1 METSTLEF
9 YDLLSRA
16 LGGSDPARLQGYID
30 EVMPNKYNS
39 LQLDG
44 FELDPDMQLDFTYEQ
59 LQGEVGLNV
68 MATYVDLDSPA
79 KPVSREPVRLTTG
92 KIPRMKMVEYFNEDK
107 LRKQYI
113 LEQRFGATSGRVVDA
128 ALNNLFV
135 TIDTLIG
142 GHTNSLTYQRH
153 QVVSRGKFELTDT
166 NNPNGI
172 VNQTFAAHV
181 PSANITTLTGTKRWW
196 TDSTYDT
203 EGTQANPVKDLRDWV
218 KAAKRKTGV
227 SMHIE
232 VDSDFFDVVLGH
244 SKVLAAIGANL
255 FPLADKDAQSS
266 AAGVQGDEVK
276 KAAFER
282 IVGVPVKVI
291 DSVVS
296 VERWDND
303 AKTLSRKSFRAFD
316 DNVLVLVPDGVIGTV
331 KTVEPI
337 AIGGGDYATYYGG
350 RLLLTVGADYVK
362 KCQSFNTE
370 MTSLVVPSVPQHFFY
385 LHPYSA

>member
-1 METSTLEF
+1 METYTLEF

-113 LEQRFGATSGRVVDA
+113 LEQRFGATSSRVVDA

-166 NNPNGI
+166 NNPNGL

-196 TDSTYDT
+196 RDSTYDT
-203 EGTQANPVKDLRDWV
+203 EGTQANPIKDLRDWIRE
-218 KAAKRKTGV
+218 AKRKTGV

-232 VDSDFFDVVLGH
+232 VDSDYFYAVLSH

-255 FPLADKDAQSS
+255 FPTAD
-266 AAGVQGDEVK
+266 AGVQASSASVQGDDVK
-276 KAAFER
+276 KAVFER

-291 DSVVS
+291 DSIVA
-296 VERWDND
+296 VEKWDND
-303 AKTLSRKSFRAFD
+303 AKTLSRKSFRAFEG
-316 DNVLVLVPDGVIGTV
+316 NVLVLVPDGVIGTV

>member
-1 METSTLEF
+1 METYTLEF

-30 EVMPNKYNS
+30 EVMPNKYNG

-79 KPVSREPVRLTTG
+79 KPVSREPVQLTTG

-113 LEQRFGATSGRVVDA
+113 LEQRFGATSSRVVDA

-172 VNQTFAAHV
+172 VNQSFAAHV
-181 PSANITTLTGTKRWW
+181 PSANITTLAGTKRWW

-203 EGTQANPVKDLRDWV
+203 EGTQANPIKDLRDWIRD
-218 KAAKRKTGV
+218 AKRKTGV

-232 VDSDFFDVVLGH
+232 VDSDYFDAVLSH

-255 FPLADKDAQSS
+255 FTTAD
-266 AAGVQGDEVK
+266 AGVQ
-276 KAAFER
+276 
-282 IVGVPVKVI
+282 
-291 DSVVS
+291 VS
-296 VERWDND
+296 
-303 AKTLSRKSFRAFD
+303 
-316 DNVLVLVPDGVIGTV
+316 
-331 KTVEPI
+331 
-337 AIGGGDYATYYGG
+337 
-350 RLLLTVGADYVK
+350 
-362 KCQSFNTE
+362 
-370 MTSLVVPSVPQHFFY
+370 
-385 LHPYSA
+385 

>member
-1 METSTLEF
+1 METYTLEF

-44 FELDPDMQLDFTYEQ
+44 FGLDPDMQLDFTYEQ

-113 LEQRFGATSGRVVDA
+113 LEQRFGATSSRVVDA

-166 NNPNGI
+166 NNPNGL

-203 EGTQANPVKDLRDWV
+203 EGTQANPIKDLRDWIRE
-218 KAAKRKTGV
+218 AKRKTGV
-227 SMHIE
+227 SMHLE

-266 AAGVQGDEVK
+266 AAGVQGDDVK
-276 KAAFER
+276 RAAFER

>member
-1 METSTLEF
+1 METYTLEF

-113 LEQRFGATSGRVVDA
+113 LEQRFGATSSRVVDA

-166 NNPNGI
+166 NNPNGL

-196 TDSTYDT
+196 RDSTYYT
-203 EGTQANPVKDLRDWV
+203 EGTQANPIKDLRDWIRE
-218 KAAKRKTGV
+218 AKRKTGV

-232 VDSDFFDVVLGH
+232 VDSDYFDAVLSH

-255 FPLADKDAQSS
+255 FPTAD
-266 AAGVQGDEVK
+266 AGVQASSASVQGDDVK
-276 KAAFER
+276 KAVFER

-291 DSVVS
+291 DSIVA
-296 VERWDND
+296 VEKWDND

>member
-1 METSTLEF
+1 METYTLEF

-44 FELDPDMQLDFTYEQ
+44 FEFDPDMQLDFTYEQ

-113 LEQRFGATSGRVVDA
+113 LEQRFGATSSRVVDA

-166 NNPNGI
+166 NNPNGL

-203 EGTQANPVKDLRDWV
+203 EGTQANPIKDLRDWIRE
-218 KAAKRKTGV
+218 AKRKTGV

-232 VDSDFFDVVLGH
+232 VDSDYFDAVLSH

-255 FPLADKDAQSS
+255 FPTAD
-266 AAGVQGDEVK
+266 AGVQASSASVQGDDVK
-276 KAAFER
+276 RAAFER

-316 DNVLVLVPDGVIGTV
+316 DNVLVLVPDGLIGTV

>member
-1 METSTLEF
+1 METYTLEF

-79 KPVSREPVRLTTG
+79 KPVSREPVQLTTG

-113 LEQRFGATSGRVVDA
+113 LEQRFGATSSRVVDA

-166 NNPNGI
+166 NNPNGL

-181 PSANITTLTGTKRWW
+181 PSSNITSLTGTKRWW

-203 EGTQANPVKDLRDWV
+203 EGTQANPIKDLRDWIRD
-218 KAAKRKTGV
+218 AKRKTGV

-232 VDSDFFDVVLGH
+232 VDSDYFDAVLSH

-255 FPLADKDAQSS
+255 FPTAD
-266 AAGVQGDEVK
+266 AGVQASSASVQGDDVK
-276 KAAFER
+276 KAVFER

>member
-1 METSTLEF
+1 METYTLEF

-79 KPVSREPVRLTTG
+79 KPVSREPVQLTTG
-92 KIPRMKMVEYFNEDK
+92 KIPRMKMVEYFNENK

-113 LEQRFGATSGRVVDA
+113 LEQRFGATSSRVVDA

-166 NNPNGI
+166 NNPNGL

-181 PSANITTLTGTKRWW
+181 PSSNITSLTGTKRWW

-203 EGTQANPVKDLRDWV
+203 EGTQANPIKNLRDWIRD
-218 KAAKRKTGV
+218 AKRKTGV

-232 VDSDFFDVVLGH
+232 VDSDYFDAVLSH

-255 FPLADKDAQSS
+255 FPTAD
-266 AAGVQGDEVK
+266 AGVQASSASVQGDDVK
-276 KAAFER
+276 KAVFER

-291 DSVVS
+291 DSIVS

-303 AKTLSRKSFRAFD
+303 AKKLSRKSFRAFD
-316 DNVLVLVPDGVIGTV
+316 DNVLVLVPDGTIGTV

>member
-1 METSTLEF
+1 METYTLEF

-113 LEQRFGATSGRVVDA
+113 LEQRFGATSSRVVDA

-166 NNPNGI
+166 NNPNGL

-181 PSANITTLTGTKRWW
+181 PSSNITSLTGTKRWW

-203 EGTQANPVKDLRDWV
+203 EGASADPVKDLRDWV

-227 SMHIE
+227 SMHLE

-303 AKTLSRKSFRAFD
+303 AKKLSRKSFRAFD
-316 DNVLVLVPDGVIGTV
+316 DNVLVLVPDGTIGTV

>member
-1 METSTLEF
+1 METYTLEF

-16 LGGSDPARLQGYID
+16 LGSSDSARLQGYID
-30 EVMPNKYNS
+30 EVMPNKYNA

-68 MATYVDLDSPA
+68 MASYTDLDSPS
-79 KPVSREPVRLTTG
+79 KPVSREPVQLTTG

-107 LRKQYI
+107 LRKQLI
-113 LEQRFGATSGRVVDA
+113 LEQRFGATSSRVVDA

-153 QVVSRGKFELTDT
+153 QIVSRGKFELTAK
-166 NNPNGI
+166 NNPNGLI
-172 VNQTFAAHV
+172 NQTFAAHV

-203 EGTQANPVKDLRDWV
+203 EGTSANPIKDLRDWI

-232 VDSDFFDVVLGH
+232 VDSDYFDVILGH
-244 SKVLAAIGANL
+244 SKVLAAIGANI
-255 FPLADKDAQSS
+255 FPLADKDVQSS
-266 AAGVQGDEVK
+266 AAGVQSDEVK

-291 DSVVS
+291 DSIVA
-296 VERWDND
+296 VEKWDND
-303 AKTLSRKSFRAFD
+303 TKELTRNSFRAFD

-337 AIGGGDYATYYGG
+337 AVSGGNYATYYGG
-350 RLLLTVGADYVK
+350 RLLLTVGADFVN

-370 MTSLVVPSVPQHFFY
+370 MTSLVVPSVPQHFYYF
-385 LHPYSA
+385 HPYSA

>member
-1 METSTLEF
+1 METYTLEF

-30 EVMPNKYNS
+30 EVMPNKYNN

-44 FELDPDMQLDFTYEQ
+44 FEIDPDMQLDFTYEQ

-68 MATYVDLDSPA
+68 MASYVDLDSPA
-79 KPVSREPVRLTTG
+79 KPVSREPVLLDSG
-92 KIPRMKMVEYFNEDK
+92 KIPRMRILEYFNEYK
-107 LRKQYI
+107 RLMKYFVK
-113 LEQRFGATSGRVVDA
+113 QRFGATSSRVVDA

-181 PSANITTLTGTKRWW
+181 PSANITTLAGTKRWW

-203 EGTQANPVKDLRDWV
+203 EGASANPVKDLKDWV

-227 SMHIE
+227 SMHLE
-232 VDSDFFDVVLGH
+232 VDSDFFDIILGH
-244 SKVLAAIGANL
+244 SKVIAAIGASL
-255 FPLADKDAQSS
+255 FPAADKDVQSS
-266 AAGVQGDEVK
+266 AASVQGDDVK
-276 KAAFER
+276 RAAFER

-385 LHPYSA
+385 FHPYSA

>member
-1 METSTLEF
+1 METYTLEF

-30 EVMPNKYNS
+30 EVMPNKYNG

-44 FELDPDMQLDFTYEQ
+44 FEIDPDMQLDFTYEQ

-68 MATYVDLDSPA
+68 MASYVDLDSPA
-79 KPVSREPVRLTTG
+79 KPVSREPVRLATG

-181 PSANITTLTGTKRWW
+181 PSSNITSLTGAKRWW

-203 EGTQANPVKDLRDWV
+203 EGASANPVKDLRDWV

-227 SMHIE
+227 SMHLE
-232 VDSDFFDVVLGH
+232 VDSDFFDTILGH
-244 SKVLAAIGANL
+244 SKVLAAIGASL
-255 FPLADKDAQSS
+255 FPAADKDVQSS
-266 AAGVQGDEVK
+266 AASVQGDDVK
-276 KAAFER
+276 RAAFER

-296 VERWDND
+296 VERWNND

>member
-1 METSTLEF
+1 METYTLEF
-9 YDLLSRA
+9 YDLLFRA
-16 LGGSDPARLQGYID
+16 LGSSDSARLQGYID
-30 EVMPNKYNS
+30 EVMPNKYNA

-68 MATYVDLDSPA
+68 MASYTDLDSPS
-79 KPVSREPVRLTTG
+79 KPVSREPVQLTTG

-107 LRKQYI
+107 LRKQLI
-113 LEQRFGATSGRVVDA
+113 LEQRFGATSSRVVDA

-153 QVVSRGKFELTDT
+153 QIVSRGKFELTAK
-166 NNPNGI
+166 NNPNGLI
-172 VNQTFAAHV
+172 NQTFAAHV

-203 EGTQANPVKDLRDWV
+203 EGTSANPIKDLRDWI

-232 VDSDFFDVVLGH
+232 VDSDYFDVILGH
-244 SKVLAAIGANL
+244 SKVLAAIGANI
-255 FPLADKDAQSS
+255 FPLADKDVQSS
-266 AAGVQGDEVK
+266 AAGVQSDEVK

-291 DSVVS
+291 DSIVA
-296 VERWDND
+296 VEKWDND
-303 AKTLSRKSFRAFD
+303 TKELTRNSFRAFD

-337 AIGGGDYATYYGG
+337 AVSGGNYATYYGG
-350 RLLLTVGADYVK
+350 RLLLTVGADFVN

-370 MTSLVVPSVPQHFFY
+370 MTSLVVPSVPQHFYYF
-385 LHPYSA
+385 HPCSA

>member
-1 METSTLEF
+1 METYTLEF

-113 LEQRFGATSGRVVDA
+113 LEQRFGATSSRVVDA

-166 NNPNGI
+166 NNPNGL

-196 TDSTYDT
+196 KDSTYGT
-203 EGTQANPVKDLRDWV
+203 EGTQANPIKDLRDWIRE
-218 KAAKRKTGV
+218 AKRKTGV

-232 VDSDFFDVVLGH
+232 VDSDYFDAVLSH

-255 FPLADKDAQSS
+255 FPTAD
-266 AAGVQGDEVK
+266 AGVQASSASVQGDDVK
-276 KAAFER
+276 KAVFER

-291 DSVVS
+291 DSIVA
-296 VERWDND
+296 VEKWDND
-303 AKTLSRKSFRAFD
+303 AKTLSRKSFRAFEG
-316 DNVLVLVPDGVIGTV
+316 NVLVLVPDGVIGTV

>member
-1 METSTLEF
+1 METYTLEF

-30 EVMPNKYNS
+30 EVMPNKYNG

-68 MATYVDLDSPA
+68 MASYVDLDSPA
-79 KPVSREPVRLTTG
+79 KPVSREPVQIATG

-113 LEQRFGATSGRVVDA
+113 LEQRFGATSSRVVDA

-153 QVVSRGKFELTDT
+153 QIVSRGKFELTNA

-181 PSANITTLTGTKRWW
+181 PSGNVTTLSGTKRWW
-196 TDSTYDT
+196 TDSEYGT
-203 EGTQANPVKDLRDWV
+203 EGTSANPVKDVRDWV
-218 KAAKRKTGV
+218 KAARRKTGV

-232 VDSDFFDVVLGH
+232 VDSDFFDVILGH
-244 SKVLAAIGANL
+244 SKVLAAIGASL
-255 FPLADKDAQSS
+255 FPAADAAVQVS
-266 AAGVQGDEVK
+266 AASVQGDDVK
-276 KAAFER
+276 KAAFEK

-291 DSVVS
+291 DSVVA
-296 VERWDND
+296 VEKWDAD
-303 AKTLSRKSFRAFD
+303 AKTLTKSTFRAFD
-316 DNVLVLVPDGVIGTV
+316 GNVLVLVPDGVIGSV

-350 RLLLTVGADYVK
+350 RLLLTVGADYVN

-370 MTSLVVPSVPQHFFY
+370 MTSLVVPSVPQHFYY

>member
-1 METSTLEF
+1 METYTLEF

-79 KPVSREPVRLTTG
+79 KPVSREPVQLTTG

-113 LEQRFGATSGRVVDA
+113 LEQRFGATSSRVVDA

-181 PSANITTLTGTKRWW
+181 PSSNITSLTGTKRWW

-203 EGTQANPVKDLRDWV
+203 EGTQANPIKDLRDWIRD
-218 KAAKRKTGV
+218 AKRKTGV

-232 VDSDFFDVVLGH
+232 VDSDYFDAVLSH

-255 FPLADKDAQSS
+255 FPTAD
-266 AAGVQGDEVK
+266 AGVQVSSASVQGDDVK
-276 KAAFER
+276 KAVFER

-291 DSVVS
+291 DSIVS
-296 VERWDND
+296 VEKWDND
-303 AKTLSRKSFRAFD
+303 SKTLSRKSFRAFEG
-316 DNVLVLVPDGVIGTV
+316 NVLVLVPDGTIGTV

-350 RLLLTVGADYVK
+350 RLLITVGADYVK

-370 MTSLVVPSVPQHFFY
+370 MTSLVVPSVPQHFYYF
-385 LHPYSA
+385 HPYSA

>member
-1 METSTLEF
+1 METYTLEF

-113 LEQRFGATSGRVVDA
+113 LEQRFGATSSRVVDA

-166 NNPNGI
+166 NNPNGL

-203 EGTQANPVKDLRDWV
+203 EGTQANPIKDLRDWIRE
-218 KAAKRKTGV
+218 AKRKTGV
-227 SMHIE
+227 SMHLE

-266 AAGVQGDEVK
+266 AAGVQGDDVK
-276 KAAFER
+276 RAAFER

>member
-1 METSTLEF
+1 METYTLEF

-113 LEQRFGATSGRVVDA
+113 LEQRFGATSSRVVDA

-166 NNPNGI
+166 NNPNGL

-181 PSANITTLTGTKRWW
+181 PSSNITSLTGTKRWW

-203 EGTQANPVKDLRDWV
+203 EGASADPVKDLRDWV

-227 SMHIE
+227 SMHLE

-303 AKTLSRKSFRAFD
+303 AKKLSRKSFRAFD
-316 DNVLVLVPDGVIGTV
+316 DNVLVLVPDGTIGTV

-337 AIGGGDYATYYGG
+337 AIGGGDYAAYYGG